1 MRNRRF
7 SRFALCSRFALIAFT
22 CASSGTT
29 TALLAADLSHTLNA
43 EDEFKLQSATDPQI
57 SPDGRHVVYVRG
69 FADPMSDRRYTNLWI
84 VSSDGSDQRPL
95 TTGDHSA
102 NSPRWSPDGTRL
114 AYISDADG
122 KAQLYVRWM
131 DSGQTARLTN
141 LEEAPGDIEWSHD
154 GKYLSF
160 SAFVA
165 TQGLKLAQLPA
176 PPAGAKWAEPP
187 TVYDRLIYRFNGR
200 GYLKDGFR
208 QLFVVSSVG
217 GAPRQITSDD
227 FPNGGDPL
235 VSNLAVWSPDDKD
248 LIVSI
253 NRHPESDLE
262 PFDTEVYEVSVAGGT
277 LHALTHRK
285 GPDDAPRVS
294 PDGRWIAYSGFDD
307 RYQGHQTTKLYVM
320 ARDGSG
326 SHSLSDALDR
336 DIDELRWA
344 PDGSGLYVRYD
355 DQGDTKLGFFS
366 LRGTFRKIADHVAST
381 TSAYGAGS
389 FSVSRSGA
397 IALTSGTPAAPGDIA
412 VWSRGTLRTVTAVNE
427 ELFKQKTPGR
437 LEEIWFES
445 SKDKRRIEGWI
456 LYPPN
461 FDPGKKYP
469 LILEIHGGP
478 FADYGDR
485 FDFEKQVY
493 AAQGYV
499 VFYANPRGSTSYGE
513 QFANLIHHAYP
524 GDDFYD
530 LDSGVDAV
538 VAKGFIDTGNLYV
551 TGGSGGG
558 VLTCWMIEHTHRFR
572 AAASLYPV
580 INWYSFAL
588 TSDIPWIAKY
598 WFPGNPWDYT
608 GQYMTRSLTNLVPK
622 VETPTLLMT
631 GEADFRTPIEEAEQF
646 YRALK
651 LRNIDAALV
660 RVPEEPHG
668 ISVRPSHHMAKM
680 LYVLGWFEQHRGGSG
695 SASGSP

>member
-1 MRNRRF
+1 MRNRLLPRLT
-7 SRFALCSRFALIAFT
+7 ALVLAGALA
-22 CASSGTT
+22 ASGT
-29 TALLAADLSHTLNA
+29 AARAADLSHTFQP
-43 EDEFKLQSATDPQI
+43 EDEFKIQIASDPQI
-57 SPDGRHVVYVRG
+57 SPDGKRVAYVRG
-69 FADPMSDRRYTNLWI
+69 FADPMTDRRYTNLWI
-84 VSSDGSDQRPL
+84 VASDGSDQRPL
-95 TTGDHSA
+95 TTGNHSDS
-102 NSPRWSPDGTRL
+102 SPRWSPDGSRL
-114 AYISDADG
+114 AYLSDADG
-122 KAQLYVRWM
+122 KPQLYVRWM
-131 DSGQTARLTN
+131 DSGATARLTN
-141 LEEAPGDIEWSHD
+141 LDEAPGDIEWSPD
-154 GKYLSF
+154 GKYISF
-160 SAFVA
+160 SAFVPA
-165 TQGLKLAQLPA
+165 KGLELAQLPS
-176 PPAGAKWAEPP
+176 PPAGAKWADPP
-187 TVYDRLIYRFNGR
+187 TVYDRLVYRFNGR

-235 VSNLAVWSPDDKD
+235 VPNLAVWSPDGKD

-262 PFDTEVYEVSVAGGT
+262 PFDTEVYEISVADGA
-277 LHALTHRK
+277 LRALTHRK
-285 GPDDAPRVS
+285 GPDDSPRVS
-294 PDGRWIAYSGFDD
+294 PNGRWIAYSGFDD

-336 DIDELRWA
+336 DIEELRWA
-344 PDGSGLYVRYD
+344 PDSSGIYVRYD

-366 LRGTFRKIADHVAST
+366 LRGTFRTIAEHVAST

-412 VWSRGTLRTVTAVNE
+412 VWSKGELRTVTAVNE
-427 ELFKQKTPGR
+427 ELLRQKTPGR
-437 LEEIWFES
+437 LEEIWFNS
-445 SKDKRRIEGWI
+445 SKDQRRIEGWI
-456 LYPPN
+456 LYPPH

-493 AAQGYV
+493 AAKGYV

-513 QFANLIHHAYP
+513 GFANLIHHAYP

-538 VAKGFIDTGNLYV
+538 VAKGFIDTQSLYV

-558 VLTCWMIEHTHRFR
+558 VLTCWMIEHTRRFR

-588 TSDIPWIAKY
+588 TSDIPFIAKY

-608 GQYMTRSLTNLVPK
+608 DQYMKRSLTNLVPK

-660 RVPEEPHG
+660 RFPEEPHG
-668 ISVRPSHHMAKM
+668 LSARPSHHMAKM
-680 LYVLGWFEQHRGGSG
+680 LYVLGWFERHKAVPSSQT
-695 SASGSP
+695 ASR